1 MILATDFKQGT
12 IFENEHGQIVE
23 VLNYQHHRKSQARAV
38 VRVKLKDLQTGVII
52 ETSYRPED
60 KFKEVIVE
68 KRPKIYMYSDGKTAY
83 FMDNTSYEQIGLP
96 IEKIGTALKLLEE
109 NAEVNGLYLNG
120 KFFNIELPPNIVV
133 EVISTVP
140 GVKGDSVSN
149 IMKPATI
156 KSGIEIKVPL
166 FINEGDKIKI
176 NTKTLEY
183 VERVKE

>member
-1 MILATDFKQGT
+1 MILATDFKEGT
-12 IFENEHGQIVE
+12 IFENEHNQIVE

-38 VRVKLKDLQTGVII
+38 VRVKLKNLETGAII

-60 KFKEVIVE
+60 KFKEVLVE
-68 KRPKIYMYSDGKTAY
+68 KRPKIYMYSDGKTAH
-83 FMDNTSYEQIGLP
+83 FMDNATYEQIGLP
-96 IEKIGTALKLLEE
+96 VEKIGPALKLLDE
-109 NAEVNGLYLNG
+109 NAEVDGLYLNG
-120 KFFNIELPPNIVV
+120 KFFNIELPPNIVM
-133 EVISTVP
+133 EVVSTVP

-176 NTKTLEY
+176 DTRTLEY
-183 VERVKE
+183 IERMK